1 MGTPAMT
8 ATALLAVTIRVNLKL
23 FCNHR
28 QYSMLSFFSLQ
39 DSNDLSP
46 VFSPSVYSTTLNEGH
61 AVNSAIG
68 ITVTASDQEGHSIQ
82 YSADTTF
89 TDSAFFRVDRTSGAI
104 SLAHE
109 LNYDPPDNHRAF
121 SFQVSLI

>member
-1 MGTPAMT
+1 M
-8 ATALLAVTIRVNLKL
+8 
-23 FCNHR
+23 
-28 QYSMLSFFSLQ
+28 Q

-46 VFSPSVYSTTLNEGH
+46 VFSPSVYLTTLSEGH